1 MINFKLKWHPQFS
14 IYNIEDCDALFL
26 GENEQFLIDQ
36 KEFEGINLVVHNQ
49 GVLSDYVFQLD
60 DMAEQINRLE
70 RIDKLVYD
78 EILIGNESKY
88 FKNYTTPKVSTIIN
102 KLSDVERDVYLL
114 SELINENLIKK
125 WVSGLPLQLDVVIV
139 IVDDYLNSKLIDLNK
154 EFREKGKD
162 WLLIK
167 PVGQTPMIGPL
178 FSQLHDDAP
187 CYQCLFTRMV
197 QNKPVREWFR
207 RQSVNASS
215 TTVPILNETRLIN
228 STLDFFKQIYL
239 EYFLNSELQ
248 HTTLYASHA
257 LSLLDKGGQHFVS
270 RRPQCQVCGDP
281 ALFGSVNNIPIF
293 LNDGIK
299 HKDVD
304 GGYRS
309 ISRQET
315 FTNINKMISPITGII
330 TELTEIS
337 DGEEPDKMMIF
348 QAAYFQS
355 TYQKKMITADT
366 FVQLSLGKGVS
377 KQQAMSSALGEALE
391 RQAAQ
396 FTGEESFIYSTVK
409 ELNHRAFH
417 SQQLAPF
424 SKAQYEKFTHHKEV
438 SLNNPQWVSEYNETI
453 PINWVRGW
461 SLSEDEFVYFPAA
474 FCFAN
479 TPYDDHIYSLYTH
492 NGNAA
497 GNTQEEAILQG
508 ALELIERDAVA
519 IWWYNQI
526 PRPEIS
532 LDVIPDESRRKIFK
546 TLDNDWDYW
555 ILDISNDIE
564 VVSCVSVGKHKQ
576 TGQFVLGFG
585 SHLDVSIA
593 CQRALTEMYQ
603 LITIKNKVTGPFD
616 FDLIPAHPFLF
627 PRRNTIKKCKA
638 DYQSFVS
645 LNIKEDILYLLKTLA
660 NAGLELCVVNYS
672 RPDIFLKTLK
682 VIVPGLCHFWP
693 QLDNQRLYA
702 VPVKLGWFSKALQEN
717 DLNPLDLY
725 L

>member
-1 MINFKLKWHPQFS
+1 MIDFKLKWHPQFS
-14 IYNIEDCDALFL
+14 IYNIENCDALFL
-26 GENEQFLIDQ
+26 GENDQFLIDQ
-36 KEFEGINLVVHNQ
+36 EEFEGINLVVHNQ

-60 DMAEQINRLE
+60 DMAEQISRLE
-70 RIDKLVYD
+70 RIDKLVHE
-78 EILIGNESKY
+78 EILTGNGSEY
-88 FKNYTTPKVSTIIN
+88 YQNYSMPKTSNVIN
-102 KLSDVERDVYLL
+102 KLSDVERNVYLL
-114 SELINENLIKK
+114 SELINENIIKR
-125 WVSGLPLQLDVVIV
+125 WVSELPLQLDVAIV
-139 IVDDYLNSKLIDLNK
+139 IVDDYLNPNLIDLNK

-178 FSQLHDDAP
+178 FTQLHDAP

-207 RQSVNASS
+207 RQAVGASS
-215 TTVPILNETRLIN
+215 TTVPILSETRLIDN
-228 STLDFFKQIYL
+228 TLDHFKQIYL
-239 EYFLNSELQ
+239 KHFLDSDVQ
-248 HTTLYASHA
+248 HATLYATHA
-257 LSLLDKGGQHFVS
+257 LSLLDKGGRHFVS
-270 RRPQCQVCGDP
+270 RRPQCRVCGEP
-281 ALFGSVNNIPIF
+281 TLFDSENNIPIC
-293 LNDGIK
+293 LKDGIK
-299 HKDVD
+299 HNDVD

-315 FTNINKMISPITGII
+315 VTNIDKIISPITGII

-337 DGEEPDKMMIF
+337 EADESDKMMIF

-355 TYQKKMITADT
+355 TYQKKKITADT
-366 FVQLSLGKGVS
+366 FVQLSLGKGVL
-377 KQQAMSSALGEALE
+377 KHQAMSSALGEALE

-409 ELNHRAFH
+409 ELNHRAFLP
-417 SQQLAPF
+417 QQLVPF
-424 SKAQYEKFTHHKEV
+424 SNAQYRNFAHYQEV
-438 SLNNPQWVSEYNETI
+438 SLSNPQWVSEYNETI
-453 PINWVRGW
+453 PVHWTRGW
-461 SLSEDEFVYFPAA
+461 SLSKEEFVYFPAA

-532 LDVIPDESRRKIFK
+532 LAVIPDESRKIIAK

-564 VVSCVSVGKHKQ
+564 VVSCVSVGQHKQ

-627 PRRNTIKKCKA
+627 PRRNTIEKRKA
-638 DYQSFVS
+638 DYQSFIS
-645 LNIKEDILYLLKTLA
+645 LNIKEDILYLLKTLD
-660 NAGLELCVVNYS
+660 NVGLELCVVNYS

-702 VPVKLGWFSKALQEN
+702 VPVKLGWLSKTLQEN
-717 DLNPLDLY
+717 DLNPLELY